1 MRDLVPT
8 NDPVLLSYLLVLL
21 QDAGIEAEVFDG
33 NMSIVQGT
41 LGAVTKRLAVPEDR
55 WDAARR
61 LLIEADLGQWM
72 VKP

>member
-1 MRDLVPT
+1 
-8 NDPVLLSYLLVLL
+8 LLVLL